1 MKKLLSLALVT
12 LMCSTAFAEDVEVKE
27 LKCVGPIAV
36 NEPIMFDK
44 TDVNA
49 SEYEE
54 SSILDIPMD
63 LEGIAQGKL
72 INDGVLPKVDRK
84 SVSLLGFT
92 LSNSIY
98 TTANISISGVTH
110 YRLYVDG
117 KQMTGGLAKLA
128 PSTHKVVIKCLQVPN
143 SEDATKRDTISIKVD
158 GDKCSIGNMNTGD
171 KRLYTLNDVLDAT
184 VFTASNISPDG
195 KYLISSTY
203 RSMPSG
209 SENRKNYLWNL
220 ATGEK
225 QPVSSTRWMP
235 RTSKYLV
242 TRKNDGVGY
251 TLVAVDPAS
260 SKETILTKSLP
271 ESNFT
276 LSPTEDF
283 VIYSVHSEGPKEAK
297 DVFEV
302 INPDD
307 RQPGWRN
314 RSNLYKFDFKT
325 GVSSALTYGHS
336 NVYLYDIS
344 KDGRY
349 LLIGKSVYN
358 ETKMR
363 PTDFMSLYR
372 MDLNTMTLDTLLVN
386 DGFVNNAL
394 FSPDGKQILIAGSP
408 ECLGNIGMNVKE
420 GQTPSNFDVQLYLA
434 DIDKRIATH
443 KKNENDFSDIAP
455 LTRDFNPSVDAVVW
469 NSNDGMIYFDAEDK
483 DCKHLFR
490 LNPKSKNIQL
500 INVPEEYVGRYTM
513 SAKAPFMA
521 FYGQSA
527 TNADRLYTLNLKS
540 LKSTLI
546 DDFHKEYLSDVNL
559 GECKPYT
566 WVNPEGDSICCRYYL
581 PPHFDASKKYPM
593 IVNYYGGCSPTSR
606 TFGGRYA
613 AQAYTA
619 LGYIVL
625 VVNPRGAT
633 GFGQKWSAVHVNTA
647 GKMVAD
653 DIIGSVKAF
662 TAEHGFVNAK
672 KIGCIGASYGGF
684 MTQYLQTQTDIF
696 AAAVSHAGISDHTSY
711 WGEGYWGYSYSQTSM
726 ANSYPWT
733 RKDLYVDQS
742 PLYNADKI
750 HTPLLFV
757 HGTGDTNVPV
767 GESIQMYTALKLLG
781 RPTAMVLV
789 EGENHWIM
797 QYQKR
802 IKWQNTIWAWF
813 AKWLQDDDSWWEEM
827 YKHKDL

>member
-1 MKKLLSLALVT
+1 MKKLLTLVATLAV
-12 LMCSTAFAEDVEVKE
+12 SSIAFADEVEVKE
-27 LKCVGPIAV
+27 LRCAGPYEVSAPV
-36 NEPIMFDK
+36 MFDK

-49 SEYEE
+49 AEYDA
-54 SSILDIPMD
+54 SSILDTPMD
-63 LEGIAQGKL
+63 LDLAFNGKVITNGI
-72 INDGVLPKVDRK
+72 LPKPKNK
-84 SVSLLGFT
+84 SISLLGFS
-92 LSNSIY
+92 LSNNIY
-98 TTANISISGVTH
+98 TSTNISIKGITH

-117 KQMTGGLAKLA
+117 KQITGGLAKLSPA
-128 PSTHKVVIKCLQVPN
+128 KHNVIVKCLQ
-143 SEDATKRDTISIKVD
+143 ETDEQDTISITID
-158 GDKCSIGNMNTGD
+158 SEKCLIAPLNSTE
-171 KRLYTLNDVLDAT
+171 KQLYTLNDVLDAT
-184 VFTASNISPDG
+184 VYTASNISPDG

-225 QPVSSTRWMP
+225 QSVASTRWMP
-235 RTSKYLV
+235 KTSKYLV

-251 TLVAVDPAS
+251 TLVAIDPVN

-271 ESNFT
+271 ESRFT
-276 LSPTEDF
+276 LSPTEDY
-283 VIYSVHSEGPKEAK
+283 VIYSVETEGPKESK

-302 INPDD
+302 IDPDD
-307 RQPGWRN
+307 RQPGWRD
-314 RSNLYKFDFKT
+314 RSNLYKFDFNT
-325 GVSSALTYGHS
+325 GISTALTYGHS
-336 NVYLYDIS
+336 NIYLSDIS
-344 KDGRY
+344 QDGRY
-349 LLIGKSVYN
+349 MIIGKSENDV
-358 ETKMR
+358 TKMR
-363 PTDFMSLYR
+363 PTTFTSFYR
-372 MDLNTMTLDTLLVN
+372 MDLKTLNIDTLFSHQ
-386 DGFVNNAL
+386 GFVNNVV
-394 FSPDGKQILIAGSP
+394 FSPDGKQILISGSP
-408 ECLGNIGMNVKE
+408 ECLGKIGMNVKE
-420 GQTPSNFDVQLYLA
+420 GMTPNDFDIQLYLA
-434 DIDKRIATH
+434 DLSKRIESQ
-443 KKNENDFSDIAP
+443 KINPNDFADITP
-455 LTRDFNPSVDAVVW
+455 LTRDFNPNVDAVVW
-469 NSNDGMIYFDAEDK
+469 STSDNMIYFNAEDK

-490 LNPKSKNIQL
+490 LNPKTKKIDLLS
-500 INVPEEYVGRYTM
+500 VPEEYVGRYSLSSNASTL
-513 SAKAPFMA
+513 A

-546 DDFHKEYLSDVNL
+546 DDLHKEYLADVEL
-559 GECKPYT
+559 GDCKPYT

-619 LGYIVL
+619 LGYVVL

-633 GFGQKWSAVHVNTA
+633 GFGQKWSAYHVNTA

-662 TAEHGFVNAK
+662 TAEHEFINAK

-742 PLYNADKI
+742 PLFNADKI